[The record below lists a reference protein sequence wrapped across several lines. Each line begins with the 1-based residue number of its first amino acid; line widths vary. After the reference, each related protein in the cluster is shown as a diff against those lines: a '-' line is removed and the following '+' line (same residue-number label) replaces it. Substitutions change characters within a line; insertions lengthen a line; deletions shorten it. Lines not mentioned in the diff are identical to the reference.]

1 MEVSL
6 LSLSPSPPSPSF
18 LLSVSLYEILC
29 AMQCRPSL
37 AHYKPLVKSTF
48 PLTPCGMSFLFK
60 ICKNTFN
67 LSLGWQEGKL
77 GTSYVHIGL
86 SPIVT
91 KGGWFNG
98 MKVRK
103 EDESLEP

>member
-1 MEVSL
+1 
-6 LSLSPSPPSPSF
+6 
-18 LLSVSLYEILC
+18 
-29 AMQCRPSL
+29 
-37 AHYKPLVKSTF
+37 
-48 PLTPCGMSFLFK
+48 MSFLFK